1 MFGGYFHKGLEIL
14 IFKIK
19 YFEEYLGA
27 LQAETALL
35 VEFDERPEELSHL
48 LQILR
53 KKEQSEGRQLH
64 VVPTQDVGDV
74 GTIYAVF
81 WVKDPNYRT
90 D

>member
-19 YFEEYLGA
+19 YFEEYLKTQGEA
-27 LQAETALL
+27 IAFL
-35 VEFDERPEELSHL
+35 VEFDEDPKELNRL
-48 LQILR
+48 LLILTM
-53 KKEQSEGRQLH
+53 KEQLEGRQLH

-74 GTIYAVF
+74 SRIYAVF
-81 WVKDPNYRT
+81 WVHDPNYRT